1 MTTIYAEPTSERQSP
16 PAPPPP
22 ASRRLPRIAR
32 GRAEDPRWVRPALLG
47 ILAATAFLYLWNLSA
62 SGYGNEFYAAASQA
76 AGKNWTAW
84 FFGSLDPSNAITVD
98 KPPASLW
105 VSGLAVRMFGLSSW
119 SVLAPQALEGVAAVG
134 LLYATVRRTSGAAA
148 GLLAAA
154 VLAATPAAALMFRFN
169 NPDALLVLLLIA
181 GAYALIR
188 AVEKASAKWL
198 VLAGTALGFAF
209 LTKMLQAFLALPAFA
224 LVYLV
229 AAPTSLRRRIGHVL
243 LAGLAI
249 LVSAGWW
256 IAAAAAWPASSRP
269 YIGGSTNN
277 SVLQLVF
284 GYNGFGR
291 LFGQN
296 GGAGGGG
303 MSGGTSGSSFGGATG
318 LFRIFGSEM
327 GFEISWLLPAA
338 IVALVAA
345 VLLTHGARRTSAT
358 RTGLMLWGGWLLVT
372 ALVFDY
378 MKGIVHPYYTVALAP
393 AIAGLLAIGVT
404 TAWRHRQRLGGSAA
418 LAAITA
424 TAGGWS
430 FVLLSRNATWHPAL
444 RWAILTT
451 SIVVAVG
458 WLMTA
463 ERTRKVT
470 GTLAIAGVISGMAGP
485 TAYTIATA
493 AHPHT
498 GSIPSVGPVTTAAGF
513 GGGSAGPS
521 GGTGG
526 GTSGGT
532 GGAGGIGGGQSTT
545 SSAIIQLLER
555 TNTRWAAA
563 IVGANSAAPLQL
575 SSGKAVMAIGGFNG
589 GDNSPTLAQFEAYV
603 KAGKIH
609 YFISGGQGMGGGM
622 GGGGMG
628 GNSGSAIANW
638 VAQHY
643 KSTTVGGYTV
653 YDLTSA
659 TS

>member
-1 MTTIYAEPTSERQSP
+1 MTFAESTLERQP
-16 PAPPPP
+16 PPAAPPPT
-22 ASRRLPRIAR
+22 SRRLPRIVR
-32 GRAEDPRWVRPALLG
+32 GRPEDPRWVRPALLA
-47 ILAATAFLYLWNLSA
+47 ILAGTALLYLWNLSS
-62 SGYGNEFYAAASQA
+62 SGYANDFYAAASQSG
-76 AGKNWTAW
+76 GKNWTAW

-105 VSGLAVRMFGLSSW
+105 VSGLSVRLFGLSSW

-148 GLLAAA
+148 GLLAAG
-154 VLAATPAAALMFRFN
+154 VLATTPAAALMFRYN
-169 NPDALLVLLLIA
+169 HPDALLVLLLVA

-188 AVEKASAKWL
+188 AVERASAQWL
-198 VLAGTALGFAF
+198 MLAGTALGFAF
-209 LTKMLQAFLALPAFA
+209 LTKMLQAFLVLPAFA

-229 AAPTSLRRRIGHVL
+229 AAPTSLRRQIGHVL

-249 LVSAGWW
+249 VVSAGWW
-256 IAAAAAWPASSRP
+256 IVAAAAWPASARP

-296 GGAGGGG
+296 GGGGGG
-303 MSGGTSGSSFGGATG
+303 MSGGVSGSSFGGATG

-345 VLLTHGARRTSAT
+345 VLLTRGARRTSAT
-358 RTGLMLWGGWLLVT
+358 RTSLMLWGGWLLVT

-393 AIAGLLAIGVT
+393 AIAGLIGVGVA
-404 TAWRHRQRLGGSAA
+404 TAWRHRQQLGGSLS

-430 FVLLSRNATWHPAL
+430 FVLLSRNSSWHPAL
-444 RWAILTT
+444 RWAILIT
-451 SIVVAVG
+451 SIIVAAG
-458 WLMTA
+458 WLLTY
-463 ERTRKVT
+463 ERTKRLT
-470 GTLAIAGVISGMAGP
+470 AGLAIAGLLSGLAGP
-485 TAYTIATA
+485 AAYAVATA
-493 AHPHT
+493 AHAHS

-513 GGGSAGPS
+513 GGGSGGGPGAS
-521 GGTGG
+521 GGLGG
-526 GTSGGT
+526 SSNAT
-532 GGAGGIGGGQSTT
+532 AST
-545 SSAIIQLLER
+545 ALIQLLQK
-555 TNTRWAAA
+555 TDTRWAAA
-563 IVGANSAAPLQL
+563 IVGAMSAAPLQL

-603 KAGKIH
+603 KAGKIS
-609 YFISGGQGMGGGM
+609 YFISGGQGMGGG
-622 GGGGMG
+622 GMG
-628 GNSGSAIANW
+628 GSSGSAIASW

-653 YDLTSA
+653 YDLTST

>member
-1 MTTIYAEPTSERQSP
+1 MTTTCAEPKLERQPPPESP
-16 PAPPPP
+16 PPT
-22 ASRRLPRIAR
+22 SRRLPRIMR
-32 GRAEDPRWVRPALLG
+32 GRPEDPRWVRPTLLA
-47 ILAATAFLYLWNLSA
+47 ILAATAMLYLWDLSS
-62 SGYGNEFYAAASQA
+62 SGYANEFYAAASQA
-76 AGKNWTAW
+76 GSKNWTAW

-105 VSGLAVRMFGLSSW
+105 VSGLSIRIFGLSSW
-119 SVLAPQALEGVAAVG
+119 SLLVPQALEGVAAVG

-154 VLAATPAAALMFRFN
+154 VLATTPAAALMFRYN
-169 NPDALLVLLLIA
+169 HPDALLVLLLIA

-188 AVEKASAKWL
+188 AVERASATWL
-198 VLAGTALGFAF
+198 MLAGTALGFAF
-209 LTKMLQAFLALPAFA
+209 LTKMLQAFLVLPAFA

-229 AAPTSLRRRIGHVL
+229 AAPTALRRRIGHVL

-249 LVSAGWW
+249 VVSAGWW
-256 IAAAAAWPASSRP
+256 IVAAAAWPASARP

-291 LFGQN
+291 LFGQ
-296 GGAGGGG
+296 GGGG
-303 MSGGTSGSSFGGATG
+303 GGGGGGQTGGVSGSSFGGATG

-338 IVALVAA
+338 LVALVAA
-345 VLLTHGARRTSAT
+345 VFLTRGARRTSAT

-393 AIAGLLAIGVT
+393 AIAGLLGVGVT
-404 TAWRHRQRLGGSAA
+404 TAWRHRQRLAGSGA

-424 TAGGWS
+424 AAGAWS
-430 FVLLSRNATWHPAL
+430 FVLLSRNASWHPAL
-444 RWAILTT
+444 RWAILIT
-451 SIVVAVG
+451 SVLVAVG
-458 WLMTA
+458 WLLTYEQTKKLSA
-463 ERTRKVT
+463 
-470 GTLAIAGVISGMAGP
+470 TLAVAGVLSGLAGP
-485 TAYTIATA
+485 AAYSIATA
-493 AHPHT
+493 AHGHS
-498 GSIPSVGPVTTAAGF
+498 GSIPSVGPVTTAAGLGGA
-513 GGGSAGPS
+513 GGGFG

-526 GTSGGT
+526 GSGGP
-532 GGAGGIGGGQSTT
+532 GGSESTTT
-545 SSAIIQLLER
+545 SSALIQLLKQ

-563 IVGANSAAPLQL
+563 IVGATSAAPLQL
-575 SSGKAVMAIGGFNG
+575 SSGKAIMAIGGFNG

-609 YFISGGQGMGGGM
+609 YFISGGGM

-628 GNSGSAIANW
+628 SSSGSAIASW

-653 YDLTSA
+653 YDLT
-659 TS
+659 T